1 MIDMMFVLSIFKNKT
16 YCLFVLFILSLST
29 TSCTS
34 IGRIISTP
42 NYSHHSVDKILLD
55 NIKEKQT
62 YSVYIKS
69 ANKDDIGYDKACEMD
84 SGCFLTHKAN
94 QQIVNLFDNAD
105 VSITDKPEKAD
116 YIISVDVRNV
126 VDELDADYAKKM
138 RNAFLQYGVIGDYM
152 FDKNNNPHI
161 FTQQK
166 FDVSKDSQNSGIFIS
181 RRKSILPSV
190 LYTFIG
196 AGVGFV
202 AGYFIGSV
210 SPIAIGFTGAL
221 LVGGLTYA
229 IYSSFKDVGVA
240 VVYDISIS
248 KKLNQ
253 TIKQNRKSVVKLSG
267 NVSEEHYYTLD
278 EKMEKYMSRNAI
290 IAIGSKAIKRD
301 MLLRIS
307 TMMAN
312 SVADTFGVKR

>member
-69 ANKDDIGYDKACEMD
+69 ANNGNITNDKACEMD

-94 QQIVNLFDNAD
+94 KQIVNLFDNAD

-116 YIISVDVRNV
+116 YVISVDVRNV

-138 RNAFLQYGVIGDYM
+138 RNSFLQYGVIGDYM

-196 AGVGFV
+196 AGAGFV

>member
-1 MIDMMFVLSIFKNKT
+1 MIASIVSALKT
-16 YCLFVLFILSLST
+16 KIFLLVIIYLLSLLN

-42 NYSHHSVDKILLD
+42 NYSYHSVDKILLNMTGD
-55 NIKEKQT
+55 KKSH
-62 YSVYIKS
+62 SVYIKS
-69 ANKDDIGYDKACEMD
+69 KNNSDSGNDKACEMD
-84 SGCFLTHKAN
+84 SGCLLTHKAN
-94 QQIVNLFDNAD
+94 EQIINLFDNAD
-105 VSITDKPEKAD
+105 ISITDKPEKAD
-116 YIISVDVRNV
+116 YVVSVDVRNV
-126 VDELDADYAKKM
+126 VDELDADYAKKI

-166 FDVSKDSQNSGIFIS
+166 FDISKDGQSSGIFIS

-196 AGVGFV
+196 AGTGFV
-202 AGYFIGSV
+202 AGYFIGSI
-210 SPIAIGFTGAL
+210 SPIAIGFTGAV

-229 IYSSFKDVGVA
+229 LYSSFKDVGVA
-240 VVYDISIS
+240 VVYDISVS
-248 KKLNQ
+248 KKLNK
-253 TIKQNRKSVVKLSG
+253 TIKQNRKSVIKLSG
-267 NVSEEHYYTLD
+267 NISEEHYYTLD
-278 EKMEKYMSRNAI
+278 DNMEKYVSRNAI
-290 IAIGSKAIKRD
+290 IAIGSKAIRND

-312 SVADTFGVKR
+312 SVADIFGLKR

>member
-94 QQIVNLFDNAD
+94 KQIVNLFDNAD
-105 VSITDKPEKAD
+105 ISITDKPEKAD

-196 AGVGFV
+196 AGAGFV

-210 SPIAIGFTGAL
+210 SPIAIGFAGAL

-229 IYSSFKDVGVA
+229 VYSSFKDVGVA

-267 NVSEEHYYTLD
+267 NVSEEHYYTLEND
-278 EKMEKYMSRNAI
+278 MEKYMSRNAI